1 MNNVSG
7 TLAKVCDVIA
17 KQGGNITNLKIVG
30 RSTLVFDMIV
40 DVEVNDARHLATI
53 IAALR
58 ASPSVNAVDRPHGEK
73 ETSAHEG

>member
-1 MNNVSG
+1 
-7 TLAKVCDVIA
+7 
-17 KQGGNITNLKIVG
+17 
-30 RSTLVFDMIV
+30 MIV